1 MVYKYIF
8 DINIL
13 LCPLS
18 HSHIQVRLRDPPR
31 DELETHMPDQYKPN
45 DYYGRILNGE
55 YSRGLKSRIAECIQH
70 FQEFD
75 ELGTPAIPY
84 IAAWHEKH
92 KVIWYE
98 FVSRQLL
105 PLLGCNPSD
114 ASGFFRDSIVERRI
128 YTKMGTPADP
138 QEVTLKSNEVIER
151 KSELREEVKK
161 SGILEAVYKISAVD
175 GKTYWLKD
183 QAQIESFETDN
194 IHISIGNLT
203 IVTKE
208 MEAEEHLKQ
217 VQKALRK
224 SEQEFRKQAIHDN
237 LTGLY
242 NTRYLYHALAELIKK
257 SASSGRIFS
266 LVFMDI
272 DNFKQVVDTHGHLNA
287 SKALQ
292 EIAATIKTTLQAPAY
307 GVAYGGDE
315 FVLVL
320 PGFDKQ
326 QALDMA
332 ETIRKRIKETLYLQ
346 KAGLSV
352 HVSSSLGVSTFP
364 DDAHTLTELL
374 ALADQA
380 MFSVK
385 ERGKDS
391 VCGISYETDNSGD
404 RTGNIISQ
412 DCQK

>member
-1 MVYKYIF
+1 
-8 DINIL
+8 
-13 LCPLS
+13 
-18 HSHIQVRLRDPPR
+18 
-31 DELETHMPDQYKPN
+31 MPNQKFPDG
-45 DYYGRILNGE
+45 YYGRILNGN
-55 YSRGLKSRIAECIQH
+55 YSEGLKGRIAECIQH
-70 FQEFD
+70 FQIFD

-84 IAAWHEKH
+84 IAAWQEKLN
-92 KVIWYE
+92 VIWYE
-98 FVSRQLL
+98 FVSRKLIQ
-105 PLLGCNPSD
+105 LLGCKHAD
-114 ASGFFRDSIVERRI
+114 ASEFFRNSMVERRI
-128 YTKMGTPADP
+128 YTKMGKPRDP
-138 QEVTLKSNEVIER
+138 QEVTLQIDEVIER

-161 SGILEAVYKISAVD
+161 SGILEAVYKISAAD
-175 GKTYWLKD
+175 ARTYWLKD
-183 QAQIESFETDN
+183 QARIEPFAADN
-194 IHISIGNLT
+194 IYISIGNLT

-208 MEAEEHLKQ
+208 MEAEEHLKL

-224 SEQEFRKQAIHDN
+224 SEQKYKQQAIHDN

-257 SASSGRIFS
+257 SAARGLIFS

-292 EIAATIKTTLQAPAY
+292 EIAATIKTNLRAPAY

-332 ETIRKRIKETLYLQ
+332 ETIRKRIKETTYLQ
-346 KAGLSV
+346 KAGLKV
-352 HVSSSLGVSTFP
+352 RISSSMGVSTFP
-364 DDAHTLTELL
+364 DDADTLTELL

-391 VCGISYETDNSGD
+391 VCGISYETTKSGD
-404 RTGNIISQ
+404 RTEKIVSH

>member
-1 MVYKYIF
+1 M
-8 DINIL
+8 
-13 LCPLS
+13 
-18 HSHIQVRLRDPPR
+18 
-31 DELETHMPDQYKPN
+31 
-45 DYYGRILNGE
+45 
-55 YSRGLKSRIAECIQH
+55 
-70 FQEFD
+70 
-75 ELGTPAIPY
+75 
-84 IAAWHEKH
+84 
-92 KVIWYE
+92 
-98 FVSRQLL
+98 
-105 PLLGCNPSD
+105 
-114 ASGFFRDSIVERRI
+114 VERHI
-128 YTKMGTPADP
+128 YTKMGTPGDP
-138 QEVTLKSNEVIER
+138 QQVILQSKEVTER
-151 KSELREEVKK
+151 KSELREEVKE
-161 SGILEAVYKISAVD
+161 SGILEAVYKISAAD
-175 GKTYWLKD
+175 GETYWLKD
-183 QAQIESFETDN
+183 QAQLEPFDTDH
-194 IHISIGNLT
+194 IYISIGNLT

-208 MEAEEHLKQ
+208 MEAEEHLKL

-224 SEQEFRKQAIHDN
+224 SEQKFRKQAIHDN

-242 NTRYLYHALAELIKK
+242 NTRYLYRALAELIKK
-257 SASSGRIFS
+257 SASRGLVFS

-292 EIAATIKTTLQAPAY
+292 EIAATIKTTLRPPAY

-332 ETIRKRIKETLYLQ
+332 ETIRKRIKETIYLQ
-346 KAGLSV
+346 KAGLKV
-352 HVSSSLGVSTFP
+352 CISSSLGVSTFP
-364 DDAHTLTELL
+364 DDADTLTELL

-391 VCGISYETDNSGD
+391 VCGISYETTKSGD
-404 RTGNIISQ
+404 RTGNIVSH

>member
-1 MVYKYIF
+1 M
-8 DINIL
+8 
-13 LCPLS
+13 P
-18 HSHIQVRLRDPPR
+18 DPP
-31 DELETHMPDQYKPN
+31 TPSG
-45 DYYGRILNGE
+45 YYGRILNGN
-55 YSRGLKSRIAECIQH
+55 YSHGLKSRIAECIRH
-70 FQEFD
+70 FQVFD
-75 ELGTPAIPY
+75 ELATPAIPY
-84 IAAWHEKH
+84 IAAWQEKLN
-92 KVIWYE
+92 VIWYE
-98 FVSRQLL
+98 FVSRQLIQL
-105 PLLGCNPSD
+105 MGCNHAD
-114 ASGFFRDSIVERRI
+114 ASEFFRNSMVERRI
-128 YTKMGTPADP
+128 YAKIGKPADP
-138 QEVTLKSNEVIER
+138 QQVTLQSNEVIER

-161 SGILEAVYKISAVD
+161 SGILEAVYKISVAD
-175 GKTYWLKD
+175 ARTYWLKD
-183 QAQIESFETDN
+183 QARIEPFEADN
-194 IHISIGNLT
+194 IYISIGNLT

-208 MEAEEHLKQ
+208 MEAEEHLKL

-224 SEQEFRKQAIHDN
+224 SEQKFKKQAIHDN

-257 SASSGRIFS
+257 SAARGLIFS

-292 EIAATIKTTLQAPAY
+292 EIAATIKTNLRAPAY

-320 PGFDKQ
+320 PGFNKQ
-326 QALDMA
+326 HALDMA
-332 ETIRKRIKETLYLQ
+332 ETIRKRIKEATYLQ
-346 KAGLSV
+346 KAGLKV
-352 HVSSSLGVSTFP
+352 RISSSMGVSTFP
-364 DDAHTLTELL
+364 DDADTLTELL

-391 VCGISYETDNSGD
+391 VCGISYETTKSGD
-404 RTGNIISQ
+404 RTGNIVSH

>member
-1 MVYKYIF
+1 MS
-8 DINIL
+8 DQ
-13 LCPLS
+13 
-18 HSHIQVRLRDPPR
+18 H
-31 DELETHMPDQYKPN
+31 TPDG
-45 DYYGRILNGE
+45 YYGRILNGN
-55 YSRGLKSRIAECIQH
+55 YSHGIKSRIAECIQH
-70 FQEFD
+70 FQVFD

-84 IAAWHEKH
+84 IAAWREKRN
-92 KVIWYE
+92 VIWYE
-98 FVSRQLL
+98 FVSRQLIQ
-105 PLLGCNPSD
+105 LLGCNPAD
-114 ASGFFRDSIVERRI
+114 ASEVFRNSMVERRI
-128 YTKMGTPADP
+128 YTKMGTPGDP
-138 QEVTLKSNEVIER
+138 QQVILQSKEVTER
-151 KSELREEVKK
+151 KSELREEVKE
-161 SGILEAVYKISAVD
+161 SGILEAVYKISAAD
-175 GKTYWLKD
+175 GETYWLKD
-183 QAQIESFETDN
+183 QAQLEPFDTDY
-194 IHISIGNLT
+194 IYISIGNLT

-208 MEAEEHLKQ
+208 MEAEEHLKL

-224 SEQEFRKQAIHDN
+224 SEQKFRKQAIHDN

-242 NTRYLYHALAELIKK
+242 NTRYLYRALAELIKK
-257 SASSGRIFS
+257 SAPHGLIFS

-292 EIAATIKTTLQAPAY
+292 EIAATIKTTLRPPAY

-332 ETIRKRIKETLYLQ
+332 ETIRKRIKETIYLQ
-346 KAGLSV
+346 KAGLKV
-352 HVSSSLGVSTFP
+352 CISSSLGVSTFP
-364 DDAHTLTELL
+364 DDADTLTELL

-391 VCGISYETDNSGD
+391 VCGISYETTKSGD
-404 RTGNIISQ
+404 RTGNIVSD